1 MARLRTRTLVTSGAR
16 LLGAPRWLSR
26 AAGALFATAL
36 ATALGACATD
46 LDTTRA
52 VPKRGSLG
60 QEMFTLVCDRV
71 GAQALRE
78 DVTGASFHAVCHAD
92 ARGKFA
98 DRVDLSKL
106 VPLDK
111 GARNAAGAVVPIEEQ
126 RARRGYRVARIEALA
141 RRRGDLI
148 RALDAAFPDEPIA
161 VKRLGEGAGSC
172 EAGGEA
178 PLPKALGDVLGRL
191 TDLENDGTLPALTR
205 ALADVLEHVQTTP
218 ETQAAFARLDARQG
232 YRPSGVALGVARPIL
247 AYPRLVELTRS
258 LLQVVASDS
267 TPLDATTRKDPSR
280 PFSNDNRTPVPGRAA
295 GELAALFAVM
305 REELRTA
312 EPTSPPARL
321 VVAPDPLIGA
331 RASLSRP
338 RTTLELARHL
348 LLREDA
354 AFGSKLETASVQ
366 YVTRRD
372 PRGFAGVALLGGQ
385 VPPPFLDQV
394 GPDGVGPD
402 GLPDIGPL
410 GQFVTTEPV
419 ASPFFAAN
427 GAEGPR
433 DAQGRALGPSGAPLY
448 ETLESNRT
456 LLASLGQDLRP
467 LLDPDPAHDRDA
479 LMKAAGAAPVLFG
492 ARDTTPSTSRTY
504 APDPSLAKDWALTHA
519 GAPPRGLGTDPVVLR
534 YRGFHPET
542 SPLVDLVHAVGQLLA
557 DPAVDDVL
565 ELGRRLAKEHPNE
578 LARLIGLGL
587 KIKDIAD
594 AHPEASIP
602 AASTFW
608 DEMLDVLAKIA
619 REPGILEDLV
629 RAFKRDETVKL
640 QEVFANYSEF
650 RDELTYDRNNL
661 NGPAWNLT
669 TSSTASFQTRVDR
682 AKPDTGQNR
691 SALQRF
697 MQALHDA
704 NGLAACTKEDAVA
717 HVQIIWPYPGGV
729 KVQLDYPTNILAKTV
744 CLFLGSQAPSKLR
757 QCGVLRFENVA
768 ELLLK
773 VALDRLPLD
782 VRDDCLDKMM
792 KSPLTDLVGGADLF
806 LERTSGIKGL
816 STRPTV
822 PGISRM
828 VFFDTAHDGLPGD
841 TTRRDPDT
849 NRFLRDILDPV
860 PSMVCPA
867 APFTD
872 PSDGKVMQLRQCASF
887 ADTLRGR
894 DNNALF
900 PLEKYDF
907 IKNVQA
913 LAAAFDDHN
922 KPLLFVELF
931 DTLHLH
937 WGSAAQPRDVC
948 DPTAPRSSARW
959 CAQDGASS
967 YEPLLVDVLRKTD
980 LFKALQDTIPVLEDL
995 KIPRCELTDAKTGRC
1010 LKLGATRSGL
1020 DVLVDMVRVLVD
1032 PARSKGLADARGNT
1046 FSVRNDGTKNPQT
1059 TPLILLIDALKGVDA
1074 AFAAAPDGPA
1084 RQTEWRKARSQL
1096 VDALFSVKGAGK
1108 ATTWANP
1115 ATAAILPTLLETT
1128 SSQVLAR
1135 CRDRS
1140 PGARCAWARDELRQ
1154 SASETVGGPTFAAAI
1169 DLLEA
1174 LRADPAARAELQRL
1188 LQYLLDPASEH
1199 DAHASTLAAMLDGL
1213 QVMSDDANLAPVY
1226 TALSSAVA
1234 PRLVDERGHVVR
1246 RGLADA
1252 AVEAL
1257 TRVFAEARDAEGRE
1271 VCGREVDPNRVIAV
1285 ALRKLLTP
1293 PEPNRPAPIEV
1304 VIDVIADVN
1313 RADPT
1318 LTEKLEGK
1326 DYANIAAELRG
1337 FLLDKG
1343 SGLEQVYEVIRQ
1355 ATATP

>member
-1 MARLRTRTLVTSGAR
+1 MTRSLRTGTLRGSRG
-16 LLGAPRWLSR
+16 PRWLAR
-26 AAGALFATAL
+26 AGCALGL
-36 ATALGACATD
+36 VTALGACATD
-46 LDTTRA
+46 LDTTR
-52 VPKRGSLG
+52 VTPRRGSLG
-60 QEMFTLVCDRV
+60 QEMYTLVCDRV

-92 ARGKFA
+92 AAGKFA

-106 VPLDK
+106 VPLEK
-111 GARNAAGAVVPIEEQ
+111 GARNVAGTVVPLDEQ
-126 RARRGYRVARIEALA
+126 HARRGYRVARIEALA
-141 RRRGDLI
+141 RRRDDLI
-148 RALDAAFPDEPIA
+148 RALDAAFPDQPIPT
-161 VKRLGEGAGSC
+161 KRLGDGDGPASC
-172 EAGGEA
+172 EPGGDA
-178 PLPKALGDVLGRL
+178 QLPRALGDVLGRL
-191 TDLENDGTLPALTR
+191 TDLENDGTLPLLTR
-205 ALADVLEHVQTTP
+205 ALGDVLEHVQSTP
-218 ETQAAFARLDARQG
+218 ETQAALARLDARQG
-232 YRPSGVALGVARPIL
+232 YRPAGIALGVARPIL

-267 TPLDATTRKDPSR
+267 APLDVGTRRDPAR

-295 GELAALFAVM
+295 GELQALFAVM

-312 EPTSPPARL
+312 EPTAPPPAL
-321 VVAPDPLIGA
+321 VGAPDPLLGA
-331 RASLSRP
+331 RVALSRP

-348 LLREDA
+348 LLREDP
-354 AFGSKLETASVQ
+354 AFVSKLETASVQ

-372 PRGFAGVALLGGQ
+372 TRGFAAVALVGNQ

-394 GPDGVGPD
+394 GPSGVGAD
-402 GLPDIGPL
+402 GLPDVGPL
-410 GQFVTTEPV
+410 GQFITTEPV

-427 GAEGPR
+427 GAVGPR
-433 DAQGRALGPSGAPLY
+433 DAEGRALGPSGAPLY

-467 LLDPDPAHDRDA
+467 LLDPDPARDRDA
-479 LMKAAGAAPVLFG
+479 LMKAAGVATVLFG
-492 ARDTTPSTSRTY
+492 ARDEAPSATRTY
-504 APDPSLAKDWALTHA
+504 APDPSLTKDWALTHA
-519 GAPPRGLGTDPVVLR
+519 SDPPRSLGTEAVVLR

-542 SPLVDLVHAVGQLLA
+542 SPLIDLVHAVGQVLA
-557 DPAVDDVL
+557 DPAVDDTL
-565 ELGRRLAKEHPNE
+565 ELGRRLAAEHPRE
-578 LARLIGLGL
+578 LARLVGVGL
-587 KIKDIAD
+587 KIKELAD
-594 AHPEASIP
+594 AHPEASLP
-602 AASTFW
+602 AASTLW
-608 DEMLDVLAKIA
+608 DELLDVLAKIA

-629 RAFKRDETVKL
+629 RAFTRDETVKL

-650 RDELTYDRNNL
+650 RDELTYDRKNL

-669 TSSTASFQTRVDR
+669 TNSAASFQTPVDR
-682 AKPDTGQNR
+682 AKPDTGNNR

-704 NGLAACTKEDAVA
+704 NGLAACTKEDAIA

-729 KVQLDYPTNILAKTV
+729 KVQLDYPTNLLAKTV
-744 CLFLGSQAPSKLR
+744 CVFLGSQAPSRLR

-773 VALDRLPLD
+773 VALDRFPLD

-828 VFFDTAHDGLPGD
+828 VFFDAAHDGLAGD

-849 NRFLRDILDPV
+849 NRFLRDLLDPV

-867 APFTD
+867 TPFTD
-872 PSDGKVMQLRQCASF
+872 PSDGKVLQLRQCASF

-907 IKNVQA
+907 IRNVQA

-931 DTLHLH
+931 DTLHRH
-937 WGSAAQPRDVC
+937 WGSAAQPKDVC
-948 DPTAPRSSARW
+948 DPARPRSDARW
-959 CAQDGASS
+959 CSQDGASS
-967 YEPLLVDVLRKTD
+967 YEPLLVEVFRKTD
-980 LFKALQDTIPVLEDL
+980 LFQALQDTLPVLESV
-995 KIPRCELTDAKTGRC
+995 KIPRCAITDPKTGRC
-1010 LKLGATRSGL
+1010 LKLGATRSGVE
-1020 DVLVDMVRVLVD
+1020 VLVDLVRIMVD
-1032 PARSKGLADARGNT
+1032 PERNKGLTDAHGNT
-1046 FSVRNDGTKNPQT
+1046 FAVRNDGTKNPQT
-1059 TPLILLIDALKGVDA
+1059 TPLLLLIDAMKGIDA

-1096 VDALFSVKGAGK
+1096 VDALFGVKGTGK

-1115 ATAAILPTLLETT
+1115 ATAAVLPTLLETT

-1154 SASETVGGPTFAAAI
+1154 SASETVGGPTFAATL
-1169 DLLEA
+1169 DLVEA
-1174 LRADPAARAELQRL
+1174 LRRDPSARVELQRL
-1188 LQYLLDPASEH
+1188 LQYLLDPASEN

-1213 QVMSDDANLAPVY
+1213 QVMSDDTNLAPVY

-1234 PRLVDERGHVVR
+1234 PRLVDDSGKVVR

-1252 AVEAL
+1252 AVESL

-1271 VCGREVDPNRVIAV
+1271 VCGQEIDPNRVLAI
-1285 ALRKLLTP
+1285 ALRRLMTP
-1293 PEPNRPAPIEV
+1293 PQPNQPAPLEV
-1304 VIDVIADVN
+1304 LIDVVADVN

-1318 LTEKLEGK
+1318 LTEKLEGR

-1355 ATATP
+1355 ATANP